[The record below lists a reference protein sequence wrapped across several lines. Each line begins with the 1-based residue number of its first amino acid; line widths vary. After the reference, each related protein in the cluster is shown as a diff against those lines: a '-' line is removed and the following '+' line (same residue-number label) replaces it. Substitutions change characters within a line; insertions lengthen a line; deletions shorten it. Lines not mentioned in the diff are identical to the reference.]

1 MKYYDWIVYYI
12 FKVLSKNIL
21 EESWSKI
28 SKQERL
34 SDQSE
39 EPSILIDASDSVEKQ
54 YERQDF
60 SEEQKSSA
68 LCEYE
73 RILHTGIF
81 LPAWKSMKVTSLR
94 D

>member
-1 MKYYDWIVYYI
+1 M
-12 FKVLSKNIL
+12 SKNTL

-28 SKQERL
+28 SKEERL

-39 EPSILIDASDSVEKQ
+39 QPSLLTDESDIIEKQ
-54 YERQDF
+54 YDKQEEY

-73 RILHTGIF
+73 RILHTGVF
-81 LPAWKSMKVTSLR
+81 LPSWKLLKVKSI
-94 D
+94 

>member
-28 SKQERL
+28 SRQERL

-39 EPSILIDASDSVEKQ
+39 EPSILIDASDSVEKKYDKQ
-54 YERQDF
+54 QEY

-73 RILHTGIF
+73 RILHTGVF
-81 LPAWKSMKVTSLR
+81 VPAWKMLKVKSI
-94 D
+94 

>member
-1 MKYYDWIVYYI
+1 M
-12 FKVLSKNIL
+12 SKNTL

-28 SKQERL
+28 SKEERL

-39 EPSILIDASDSVEKQ
+39 QPSLLTDESDIIEKQ
-54 YERQDF
+54 YDKQQEY

-73 RILHTGIF
+73 RILHTGVF
-81 LPAWKSMKVTSLR
+81 LPSWKLLKVKSI
-94 D
+94 

>member
-1 MKYYDWIVYYI
+1 M
-12 FKVLSKNIL
+12 SKNTL

-28 SKQERL
+28 SKEELL

-39 EPSILIDASDSVEKQ
+39 EPSLLTDESDIIEKQ
-54 YERQDF
+54 HDKQEEY

-73 RILHTGIF
+73 RILHTGVF
-81 LPAWKSMKVTSLR
+81 LPSWKLLKVKSI
-94 D
+94 

>member
-1 MKYYDWIVYYI
+1 M
-12 FKVLSKNIL
+12 L

-28 SKQERL
+28 SREERL

-39 EPSILIDASDSVEKQ
+39 KPSILTDASYIVEEK
-54 YERQDF
+54 YEGQDF

-73 RILHTGIF
+73 RILHTDVF